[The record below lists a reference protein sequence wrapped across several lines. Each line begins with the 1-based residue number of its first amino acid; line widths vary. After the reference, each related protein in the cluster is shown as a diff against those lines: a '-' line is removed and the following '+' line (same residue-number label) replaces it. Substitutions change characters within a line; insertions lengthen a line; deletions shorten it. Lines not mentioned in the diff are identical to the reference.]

1 MTQEVTYKRNLGLWQ
16 VVIVGIAY
24 MTPMTVFDTFG
35 IVSGMTSGRVPLAYL
50 LALFAVLLT
59 AFSYGKMV
67 KVFPK
72 AGSAYTYARKT
83 CGNRAGFLVGW
94 ASLLDY
100 MLLPMINALLAGIYL
115 KSLFPQVP
123 SWLWIVLFTGLVT
136 WVNSRNI
143 RLLANLNFLFVGA
156 PVLLMAVFVWL
167 VIQGVGHQHGHE
179 AVWTLKPLWNGE
191 PTFLPLVAGA
201 AVLCFSFLGFDAVT
215 TLSDESHQPDRTIP
229 RAVLLTALIGGI
241 IFFVAAWFTQLYF
254 PTNIQFKN
262 PTEAMPEIVLYVG
275 GKFFQ
280 SVFLVAILINT
291 FASGLASHA
300 SAARLL
306 HIMGRDGI
314 FPIAK
319 FRYIHPRLGSPLYCV
334 LFVGALAMTAV
345 FFNLDTAVSLI
356 SFGALVAF
364 TSVNVSVIA
373 YYAIQQKHIK
383 TPSHWLAH
391 LLIPIAGIVCV
402 GVMWL
407 NLDQDAMRLGLVWTA
422 IGVCWIIWYWWTK
435 RELVFSQ

>member
-1 MTQEVTYKRNLGLWQ
+1 MSQEVNYKRSLGLWQ

-35 IVSGMTSGRVPLAYL
+35 IVSGITSGHVPLAYL

-67 KVFPK
+67 KIFPN
-72 AGSAYTYARKT
+72 AGSAYTYTRKT
-83 CGNRAGFLVGW
+83 CGNRTGFLVGW
-94 ASLLDY
+94 CSLLDY

-115 KSLFPQVP
+115 RSLFPQLP
-123 SWLWIVLFTGLVT
+123 PWLWIVLFTGLVT

-143 RLLANLNFLFVGA
+143 RLLANLNFFLVGV
-156 PVLLMAVFVWL
+156 PVLLMCVFVIL
-167 VIQGVGHQHGHE
+167 VIQGVGQQHGTE
-179 AVWTLKPLWNGE
+179 AVWTLAPLWNGE
-191 PTFLPLVAGA
+191 KNLLSLIGGA
-201 AVLCFSFLGFDAVT
+201 AILCFSFLGFDAVT
-215 TLSDESHQPDRTIP
+215 TLSDETHEPKKNIP
-229 RAVLLTALIGGI
+229 RAVFFTALIGGL

-254 PTNIQFKN
+254 PDNSAFKN

-280 SVFLVAILINT
+280 SIFLVAILINT

-306 HIMGRDGI
+306 HIMGRDGV
-314 FPIAK
+314 FPIKK
-319 FRYIHPRLGSPLYCV
+319 FSYIHPKLGSPIYCV
-334 LFVGALAMTAV
+334 LFIGVLAMSAM

-373 YYAIQQKHIK
+373 YYAVQQKQLRNIK
-383 TPSHWLAH
+383 ELMGN
-391 LLIPIAGIVCV
+391 LVIPFLGILCI
-402 GVMWL
+402 GFMWF
-407 NLDQDAMRLGLVWTA
+407 NLDFDAMVLGLVWSA
-422 IGVCWIIWYWWTK
+422 IGIIWILWFWWTK
-435 RELVFSQ
+435 IELVLSH